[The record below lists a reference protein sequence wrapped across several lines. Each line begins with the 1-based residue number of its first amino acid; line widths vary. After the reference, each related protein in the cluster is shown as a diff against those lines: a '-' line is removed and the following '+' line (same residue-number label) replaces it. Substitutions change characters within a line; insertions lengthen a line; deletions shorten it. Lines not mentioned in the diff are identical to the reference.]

1 MSRFVNAAT
10 LITLLAS
17 GSSLAAQGQPQA
29 PPRMAASSLAS
40 VEVHVASRP
49 IGKRWYDEDAALI
62 GPARIA
68 ISYWQPHARGRK
80 IIGGLI
86 PNDTVWRFGANE
98 ATTLH
103 SDVDLTIG
111 QLDIPRG
118 DYSLFLLQSG
128 TVERWNG
135 GTKPP
140 PSYHSERSTLLSS

>member
-1 MSRFVNAAT
+1 MSRFVNAAA
-10 LITLLAS
+10 LITLVAS
-17 GSSLAAQGQPQA
+17 GTSLAAQAQPQA
-29 PPRMAASSLAS
+29 PRMAASSLAS

-68 ISYWQPHARGRK
+68 ITYWQPHARGRK

-86 PNDTVWRFGANE
+86 PNDTIWRFGANE

-111 QLDIPRG
+111 QLDLPRG

-128 TVERWNG
+128 TVERWNE
-135 GTKPP
+135 TTPQ
-140 PSYHSERSTLLSS
+140 LSL